1 MFIGGCAGST
11 AGGIKVGRAYTLFK
25 MALSEMKYLLNPHAV
40 YGIFVSGKYM
50 HKKIVYDIAAMVYL
64 FLGTA
69 LLSTLVVSSAGY
81 DILTSL
87 TATLAAQ
94 GNIGPGFSLVGPA
107 LNYAFFPGWI
117 KCWLSFIMLV
127 GRLEVYTVLVL
138 LTRAFW
144 KR

>member
-1 MFIGGCAGST
+1 
-11 AGGIKVGRAYTLFK
+11 
-25 MALSEMKYLLNPHAV
+25 
-40 YGIFVSGKYM
+40 
-50 HKKIVYDIAAMVYL
+50 MVYL

-94 GNIGPGFSLVGPA
+94 ETLVRFSLVGPA

-138 LTRAFW
+138 
-144 KR
+144 